1 MCKQSQR
8 KNLYYVELKSPNSGS
23 QEHDGED
30 MVQTKFSQTAE
41 GTVANN
47 LASLGAKLAGAG
59 LRPTCD
65 IR

>member
-1 MCKQSQR
+1 MRKQSQR

-30 MVQTKFSQTAE
+30 MVQTKFTQTAE

-47 LASLGAKLAGAG
+47 LAMGAKLAGAG